1 VHDVARELERACVW
15 GWASSAM
22 LRMLQRTDRG
32 RKNGGK
38 KEERRAKTGRAERMG
53 QDGPMERLSVEMKRD
68 VGCRQR
74 EVEAKAM

>member
-1 VHDVARELERACVW
+1 VGVGKFGDVTVVATDGPRKEER
-15 GWASSAM
+15 
-22 LRMLQRTDRG
+22 
-32 RKNGGK
+32 GK
-38 KEERRAKTGRAERMG
+38 KEERRAKTGRAGRMG